1 MVIEAN
7 DLVKRRAWRHPVS
20 LSIEKGERVAI
31 VGRNGSG
38 KSTLLQT
45 MIGVLRPDAGR
56 VRLLG
61 RDPYRQPAVRRR
73 VAVAFQDLSLDG
85 GYPVRRTLGLHAALF
100 RIPKKRMAELVRRFE
115 VPLEATPFHMSGGQQ
130 KRAELVKA
138 LAQDAE
144 VYFLDE
150 PTAGLDH
157 EGVGL
162 LGEEL
167 ERLRRREAA
176 VVLVTHDTELLPTA
190 DRVIDFDELKERS
203 ARMAGEVQKLVLE
216 LNTWKPELDPKIKA
230 IKPVIGY
237 EVEPNPEILQRLGIP
252 PELFKG
258 VVFVDDADEAGIP
271 AAPTGAQQ
279 ISTDTLFERCRLKL
293 ETSDNQAALP
303 ELLKLLV
310 EHEVQ
315 VLGVLEGS

>member
-1 MVIEAN
+1 VESV
-7 DLVKRRAWRHPVS
+7 VKHRAWRHPVS
-20 LSIEKGERVAI
+20 LAIEKGEQVAI

-61 RDPYRQPAVRRR
+61 RDPYRHPPVRRR

-100 RIPKKRMAELVRRFE
+100 RIPRKRMAELVRRFE
-115 VPLEATPFHMSGGQQ
+115 VPLGATPFHMSGGQQ

-150 PTAGLDH
+150 PTAGLDRD
-157 EGVGL
+157 GVGL

-167 ERLRRREAA
+167 ERLRRRQAT
-176 VVLVTHDTELLPTA
+176 VVLVTHDPELLPAT

-237 EVEPNPEILQRLGIP
+237 EVEPNPEVLERLGIP

-258 VVFVDDADEAGIP
+258 VVFAEDADAAGLP
-271 AAPTGAQQ
+271 AGAAGGQQ
-279 ISTDTLFERCRLKL
+279 VSMDTLFERCRLKL

-315 VLGVLEGS
+315 VLGVSEGA

>member
-1 MVIEAN
+1 
-7 DLVKRRAWRHPVS
+7 
-20 LSIEKGERVAI
+20 
-31 VGRNGSG
+31 
-38 KSTLLQT
+38 
-45 MIGVLRPDAGR
+45 

-144 VYFLDE
+144 IYFLDE
-150 PTAGLDH
+150 PTAGLDR

-167 ERLRRREAA
+167 DRLRRREAT
-176 VVLVTHDTELLPTA
+176 VVLVTHDTELLPVA

-203 ARMAGEVQKLVLE
+203 ARMEGEVQKLVLE

-230 IKPVIGY
+230 IKAVIGY
-237 EVEPNPEILQRLGIP
+237 EVEPNPEVLQRLGIP

-258 VVFVDDADEAGIP
+258 VVFVDDADEAGLA
-271 AAPTGAQQ
+271 AAPAGAQQ

>member
-7 DLVKRRAWRHPVS
+7 DVVKRRAWRHPVS

-45 MIGVLRPDAGR
+45 MIGVLRPDAGQ

-100 RIPKKRMAELVRRFE
+100 QIPKKRMAELVRRFE
-115 VPLEATPFHMSGGQQ
+115 VPLEATSFHMSGGQQ

-150 PTAGLDH
+150 PTAGLDR

-162 LGEEL
+162 LGEKL
-167 ERLRRREAA
+167 ERLRRREAT
-176 VVLVTHDTELLPTA
+176 VVLVTHDTELLPVA

-203 ARMAGEVQKLVLE
+203 ARMEGEVQKLVLE
-216 LNTWKPELDPKIKA
+216 LSTWKPELDPKIKA
-230 IKPVIGY
+230 IKPIIGY
-237 EVEPNPEILQRLGIP
+237 EVEPNPEVLQRLGIP

-258 VVFVDDADEAGIP
+258 VVFVDDADEAGLA
-271 AAPTGAQQ
+271 AAPGGAQQ
-279 ISTDTLFERCRLKL
+279 ISTDILFERCRLKL
-293 ETSDNQAALP
+293 ETSDNRAALP

-310 EHEVQ
+310 EHEVR